1 MTFGCQTWKWKCF
14 KAQTSVGQMVELV
27 CGPVSA
33 LSDTDREER
42 VGLDLTF
49 KKKKEKK
56 SMNTTVKMHNP
67 RSHLRSW

>member
-1 MTFGCQTWKWKCF
+1 
-14 KAQTSVGQMVELV
+14 MVELV